1 MTGMD
6 RCVEM
11 TERPGRSGASTA
23 AGHPAGPTPGP
34 EVEEAGGRAGCNAGT
49 DPRRTEEQPGWGWQ
63 KGLPRG
69 ARWCQELGR
78 GSNR

>member
-11 TERPGRSGASTA
+11 TERLGRSGASSV
-23 AGHPAGPTPGP
+23 AGHSAGPTPGP
-34 EVEEAGGRAGCNAGT
+34 EAEEAGGSVGCNAGT
-49 DPRRTEEQPGWGWQ
+49 DPRMTEEQLDWGWQ

-69 ARWCQELGR
+69 ARWYQELGR